1 MMRDPQT
8 TQFYC
13 VADDLWFD
21 TPARMAD
28 EDSRFGPATGPV
40 ADGWRRSGQGLW
52 SVHLPEDRT
61 LPEQGWKI
69 HVSALPADAEDTLSV
84 VAQVCLR
91 DHVPF
96 KFLRSRAALAF
107 ANDKYMPRS
116 GSGKFITVYPA
127 DEAEFEAVA
136 TELADRLAGRDAPYV
151 LSDLRIGTG
160 PVFARY
166 GAFVDLWC
174 RDDSGAEVPA
184 LRDPSGRLVP
194 DERDAVFRTPRWLPL
209 PGWLGPHLAA
219 RAAAHDPSFPYVV
232 RRALHFSNAG
242 GIYLAEHRSTGE
254 TVVLREAR
262 PHSGLDAAGADAVRR
277 LRREHAALERL
288 AGVPGVPRVYGI
300 HQVWEHVFLVEE
312 HIEGERLLEA
322 VIARNPVVWTNAS
335 AEDMAGYARW
345 AGTVVDGLERLL
357 ARIHA
362 RGMRFGDL
370 HPGNVIVRPDG
381 SVALVDFEYAA
392 DLADRGTPWAGAPGF
407 SAPPGADPVEVDRY
421 GLWSTWLMMLLPLTE
436 MLDHDPSR
444 AELLTSVAEHLFG
457 LPPGSAPQRPR
468 HAAPLRPVA
477 TARSAGG
484 GRARVGGKAGG
495 PVAGGQASRS
505 DQNGQNGPLR
515 PEGVPGTWP
524 LLRDGLVAGVHASAG
539 TGRDDRLFPGDPEM
553 FRTGGHTLAHGAAGV
568 LLALDA
574 VGEPVPQRYG
584 DWLVDAARRA
594 RPDQAGGLFDGLFGP
609 AVVLARLGRLDDGLA
624 LLRQALD
631 GPPPQAGG
639 LHSGAAGIGLALCH
653 FAELTGSDEWWER
666 AVRLADGPDAAGAP
680 GAGESEAGLVRGRTG
695 DAVLRLRLY
704 GTDGERRHLT
714 AARAALAADLAAC
727 VAMRDGTRQVRRG
740 HRHLLYL
747 DGGSAGIALAARR
760 LLEVSGEDDPELE
773 AFAAAVLPGCDP
785 RFVREPGLLQGRAGL
800 LAALAAL
807 CPPQERV
814 RRVERQV
821 ERLTWHLV
829 ARDGGLL
836 VPGDR
841 LRRFSADLATGSAG
855 VLLALAAAHA
865 PSASPAEALI
875 DLLTARP
882 APAPRSLEPAVP

>member
-28 EDSRFGPATGPV
+28 EDSRFGPAAGPV
-40 ADGWRRSGQGLW
+40 AEGWRRSGQGLW

-69 HVSALPADAEDTLSV
+69 HVSALPGDAEDTLSV
-84 VAQVCLR
+84 VARVCLR

-127 DEAEFEAVA
+127 HEAEFEAVA

-151 LSDLRIGTG
+151 LSDLRIGAG

-219 RAAAHDPSFPYVV
+219 RAAAHDPSFPYTV

-242 GIYLAEHRSTGE
+242 GIYLAEHKSTGE

-392 DLADRGTPWAGAPGF
+392 DLADRSTPWAGAPGF
-407 SAPPGADPVEVDRY
+407 SAPPGADPVDVDRY

-457 LPPGSAPQRPR
+457 LPRGRRRGAPGTPRPSVPPRRRAPPPAAGCGSAGRRPSR
-468 HAAPLRPVA
+468 WQAAGPAGRWQAAGPPGA
-477 TARSAGG
+477 ARSAPRGCRAHG
-484 GRARVGGKAGG
+484 RSCGTAWSRGCTRAPGRAATTGCSPATPRCSAPAGTRWRTARRG
-495 PVAGGQASRS
+495 CCWRWTPWASRS
-505 DQNGQNGPLR
+505 RRGTATGWWTPRGGP
-515 PEGVPGTWP
+515 
-524 LLRDGLVAGVHASAG
+524 
-539 TGRDDRLFPGDPEM
+539 GRI
-553 FRTGGHTLAHGAAGV
+553 
-568 LLALDA
+568 
-574 VGEPVPQRYG
+574 
-584 DWLVDAARRA
+584 RRA
-594 RPDQAGGLFDGLFGP
+594 GCSTGCSAPRWCWPGWAAWTTVSPCCGGRWTDRRRGP
-609 AVVLARLGRLDDGLA
+609 AG
-624 LLRQALD
+624 
-631 GPPPQAGG
+631 
-639 LHSGAAGIGLALCH
+639 C
-653 FAELTGSDEWWER
+653 TR
-666 AVRLADGPDAAGAP
+666 APR
-680 GAGESEAGLVRGRTG
+680 
-695 DAVLRLRLY
+695 
-704 GTDGERRHLT
+704 
-714 AARAALAADLAAC
+714 
-727 VAMRDGTRQVRRG
+727 
-740 HRHLLYL
+740 
-747 DGGSAGIALAARR
+747 GSAWR
-760 LLEVSGEDDPELE
+760 
-773 AFAAAVLPGCDP
+773 C
-785 RFVREPGLLQGRAGL
+785 
-800 LAALAAL
+800 
-807 CPPQERV
+807 
-814 RRVERQV
+814 
-821 ERLTWHLV
+821 
-829 ARDGGLL
+829 
-836 VPGDR
+836 
-841 LRRFSADLATGSAG
+841 ATS
-855 VLLALAAAHA
+855 
-865 PSASPAEALI
+865 PS
-875 DLLTARP
+875 
-882 APAPRSLEPAVP
+882 